1 MTAAYAFTPFSI
13 ITNLFTKKKIGIRF
27 NWFNAV
33 KIILNFVSIQGFLK
47 PRFKPTIIKT

>member
-13 ITNLFTKKKIGIRF
+13 IKTFFTKKNIGIRF

-33 KIILNFVSIQGFLK
+33 KMILNLVSIQGFEK
-47 PRFKPTIIKT
+47 PLFKPTIIKT